1 METYKPRVKNPE
13 AELELT
19 NARAIRSAEARSGVA
34 ITAYQGARYR
44 GNKELAGRPLQPCKR
59 YRLEEGRKE
68 AEH

>member
-1 METYKPRVKNPE
+1 LETYKPRVKNPE

-44 GNKELAGRPLQPCKR
+44 GNKELAGRPL
-59 YRLEEGRKE
+59 
-68 AEH
+68 